1 MKRHFVAIA
10 VAATLMLGA
19 CATNNT
25 KSTTNTFVAKEAAKT
40 LVVKP
45 DVELKV
51 LMASGLQ
58 ETRADWSMQGTDNL
72 AAALEAELKSR
83 GADIAIMDP
92 SAGMTDKQIQIIKL
106 NDAVVTTSLRYDYF
120 GGGLPT
126 KKDKFDRTIGP
137 GASALNGG
145 TGSDY
150 ALMVRARGSFSSGGK
165 IAMNIAMAALGGP
178 IQTGNT
184 QLFATLVDLETGD
197 IVWSNMAM
205 AAAGADMRTPNGAE
219 SIVKSLMKDFPLG

>member
-1 MKRHFVAIA
+1 MRNHFIA
-10 VAATLMLGA
+10 VSIAAALVMSA

-25 KSTTNTFVAKEAAKT
+25 KTTTNSFQAKQAAKT

-45 DVELKV
+45 DVELKI

-58 ETRADWSMQGTDNL
+58 ETRADWSLSGTENL

-83 GADIAIMDP
+83 GADISVMNP
-92 SAGMTDKQIQIIKL
+92 SEGLSAKQTQIIKL
-106 NDAVVTTSLRYDYF
+106 NDAVATTSLTYDF
-120 GGGLPT
+120 MGRGLPT
-126 KKDKFDRTIGP
+126 KKDKFDRTLGP
-137 GASALNGG
+137 GASALSIG

-178 IQTGNT
+178 VQTGGT
-184 QLFATLVDLETGD
+184 QLYATLVDLKTGD
-197 IVWSNMAM
+197 IVWSSLAST
-205 AAAGADMRTPNGAE
+205 ALGSDLRKPGGADTV
-219 SIVKSLMKDFPLG
+219 VKSLMKDFPL